1 MDVLY
6 PKKVITMKIMAI
18 CGSGLGSSF
27 MVEMNIKKVLKKL
40 DIEAEVEHSDLS
52 SATPGAAD
60 LFVMVPSWILLTV
73 FTPWFSRTCKIIL
86 PSSAPSVSIFEP
98 TLTGSAACS
107 GRLIRAASASVPE
120 SQLVVITNIIDIN
133 ELEAQLRAWFARQ

>member
-1 MDVLY
+1 
-6 PKKVITMKIMAI
+6 MKIMAI

-60 LFVMVPSWILLTV
+60 LFVMA
-73 FTPWFSRTCKIIL
+73 K
-86 PSSAPSVSIFEP
+86 
-98 TLTGSAACS
+98 
-107 GRLIRAASASVPE
+107 
-120 SQLVVITNIIDIN
+120 DI
-133 ELEAQLRAWFARQ
+133 AGKPAGGDQQYHRY